1 MAIDLILVD
10 VSPGETRVAFMDAGR
25 LAELMVARD
34 DHRDLI
40 GNIYLGRVEKT
51 LSGIQAAFV
60 DIGLDRSGFLGVA
73 DARPAGEA
81 PTQKTRDRITD
92 HVSEGDAVVVQVL
105 KDPVPGK
112 GARLTMRPT
121 LAGRTLVLTPGD
133 PGVRVSRR
141 IDAGADNNRL
151 AETITE
157 LAEEGEGYILRTVA
171 AGVGRDAF
179 VRDIEYLR
187 DRWERVVGARAQAT
201 PPARLHEEAD
211 PVIRALR
218 DSAGLGVARVVFE
231 DAAKLED
238 ARAFC
243 RGLAPELV
251 ERLELHSEDVP
262 LFRAHSV
269 EEQIDEALAATVGL
283 SSGGTIILD
292 ETAALC
298 AIDVNT
304 GGHSA
309 AGGFEETALGT
320 NLEAADEIARQIRLR
335 NLAGLMV
342 VDFVPMRRYEN
353 GAAVLERLRDAVA
366 DDPCPT
372 RVAGFTRLGL
382 VELTRERRRMSLGR
396 LFTRSC
402 PACEG
407 LGRIASPQALAYDA
421 LRRVLAEARAAP
433 GAALT
438 VRAHPGIVDELR
450 GPGANARD
458 RTEDRIGGRLEL
470 VADPEIAPDRFE
482 VAATRIGG
490 GPRRDV

>member
-1 MAIDLILVD
+1 MAIDAILVE

-34 DHRDLI
+34 DHRALTGD
-40 GNIYLGRVEKT
+40 IYLGRVEKT
-51 LSGIQAAFV
+51 LSGIHAAFV
-60 DIGLDRSGFLGVA
+60 DIGLERSGFLAAA
-73 DARPAGEA
+73 DARTGAEA
-81 PTQKTRDRITD
+81 PERRNRDRITD

-121 LAGRTLVLTPGD
+121 LPGRYLVLTPGQ

-141 IDAGADNNRL
+141 IEAGAALDQL
-151 AETITE
+151 VETIEE
-157 LAEEGEGYILRTVA
+157 LAEDGEGYILRTVA
-171 AGVGRDAF
+171 AGVGRDAV

-187 DRWERVVGARAQAT
+187 DHWERVLRARAQAT

-218 DSAGLGVARVVFE
+218 DSAGLGVARVVFD

-243 RGLAPELV
+243 RRLAPELA
-251 ERLELHSEDVP
+251 ESLELHSEDVP
-262 LFRAHSV
+262 LFRVHEV
-269 EEQIDEALAATVGL
+269 EEQIDEALAATVDL
-283 SSGGTIILD
+283 SSGGTIVID

-335 NLAGLMV
+335 NLAGLIV
-342 VDFVPMRRYEN
+342 VDFVSMRRYEN
-353 GAAVLERLRDAVA
+353 GATVLERLREAVA
-366 DDPCPT
+366 DDRCPT

-382 VELTRERRRMSLGR
+382 VELTRERHRTSLTR
-396 LFTRSC
+396 LFTGSC

-407 LGRIASPQALAYDA
+407 KGRITSAKALAYDA
-421 LRRVLAEARAAP
+421 LRQVLREARAAP

-438 VRAHPGIVDELR
+438 VRAHPAIVDSLR
-450 GPGANARD
+450 GPGASALEQ
-458 RTEDRIGGRLEL
+458 TEGRIGARLEL
-470 VADPEIAPDRFE
+470 VADPELASDRFE
-482 VAATRIGG
+482 VAATKMSGG
-490 GPRRDV
+490 QARDV

>member
-1 MAIDLILVD
+1 MTIDAILVD

-25 LAELMVARD
+25 LAELMVARG
-34 DHRDLI
+34 DHRDLT

-60 DIGLDRSGFLGVA
+60 DIGLERSGFLAVA

-81 PTQKTRDRITD
+81 PDPKARDRITD
-92 HVSEGDAVVVQVL
+92 HVTEGDAVVVQVL
-105 KDPVPGK
+105 KEPVPGK

-121 LAGRTLVLTPGD
+121 LAGRTLVLTPGH

-141 IDAGADNNRL
+141 IDASAECDRL
-151 AETITE
+151 AESIAE
-157 LAEEGEGYILRTVA
+157 LAEEGEGYILRTAA

-201 PPARLHEEAD
+201 PPARIHEEAD
-211 PVIRALR
+211 PVIRTLR
-218 DSAGLGVARVVFE
+218 DSAGPGVARVVFD

-243 RGLAPELV
+243 RRLAPELT

-262 LFRAHSV
+262 LFRAHGV
-269 EEQIDEALAATVGL
+269 EEQIDEALAAAIDL
-283 SSGGTIILD
+283 PSGGTIILD

-304 GGHSA
+304 SGHSA

-320 NLEAADEIARQIRLR
+320 NFEAADEIARQIRLR
-335 NLAGLMV
+335 NLAGLVV
-342 VDFVPMRRYEN
+342 VDFVSMRRYEN
-353 GAAVLERLRDAVA
+353 GAAVLERLRGAVA

-372 RVAGFTRLGL
+372 QVAGFTRLGL
-382 VELTRERRRMSLGR
+382 VELTRERRRTSLSH
-396 LFTRSC
+396 LFTRAC

-407 LGRIASPQALAYDA
+407 RGRITSVKALAYDV
-421 LRRVLAEARAAP
+421 LRRVAAEARAQP

-438 VRAHPGIVDELR
+438 VRAHPQIVDSLR
-450 GPGANARD
+450 GPRANALD
-458 RTEDRIGGRLEL
+458 QTEGRIGARLEL
-470 VADPEIAPDRFE
+470 VADPELAPDRFE
-482 VAATRIGG
+482 VAATRMGR
-490 GPRRDV
+490 GPERDV